1 MENKNGQGLQ
11 VQKVVFQKKEDS
23 QKVKN
28 FLAIENLKR
37 TIGIPNEEE
46 MMSKMETKKMV

>member
-11 VQKVVFQKKEDS
+11 VQKVIFQKKEDS

-46 MMSKMETKKMV
+46 MLSKMETQKMV